1 MPKKKAPSPELQE
14 IIAEPLDDNEIHHYL
29 PNCKILKYSQL
40 SKYQSIN
47 QLLPMDTDFCIIL
60 YEDSYNQG
68 HWTALMRYNK
78 GKTGTIEF
86 FDPYGNLFDKQLNWT
101 PLETRKE
108 LGEGRKLLTPL
119 LDCCTQKV
127 IYNPI
132 KYQKDGSSIN
142 DCGRHCV
149 YRVLCLI
156 KKNMDLEQYFKHIK
170 EIEKQTGY
178 DADGIVSSQIDI
190 M

>member
-1 MPKKKAPSPELQE
+1 
-14 IIAEPLDDNEIHHYL
+14 
-29 PNCKILKYSQL
+29 
-40 SKYQSIN
+40 
-47 QLLPMDTDFCIIL
+47 
-60 YEDSYNQG
+60 
-68 HWTALMRYNK
+68 MRYNK